1 MLLRA
6 AIPYRFLK
14 IASPES
20 SAFAVSAPARASRIM
35 DCRVYAGWTGGTVSV
50 HGYGSG
56 ALSFKTRFG
65 MVHTDLLPMY
75 GEPDNVSALDLIMN

>member
-1 MLLRA
+1 MPLRFENL
-6 AIPYRFLK
+6 RCFLK
-14 IASPES
+14 TDRQKS
-20 SAFAVSAPARASRIM
+20 SAFAVSAPARASRSM

>member
-1 MLLRA
+1 MPLCTD
-6 AIPYRFLK
+6 IPYRFLK
-14 IASPES
+14 TDLQKS
-20 SAFAVSAPARASRIM
+20 SAFAVSAPARASRSM
-35 DCRVYAGWTGGTVSV
+35 DCRVYAGWTGGTVSL

-75 GEPDNVSALDLIMN
+75 GEPDNVSALDFIMN